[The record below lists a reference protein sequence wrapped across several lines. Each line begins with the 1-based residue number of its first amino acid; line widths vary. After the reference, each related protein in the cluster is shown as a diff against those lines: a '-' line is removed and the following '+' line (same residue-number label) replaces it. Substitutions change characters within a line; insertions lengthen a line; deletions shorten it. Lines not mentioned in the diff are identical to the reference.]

1 MRKKV
6 FKAIAGCAA
15 ACFMAGLIAV
25 SGGNKDASAEDNY
38 IANYTF
44 EDGVTGDFMNNGL
57 KINKK
62 VNSYPFF
69 PKSPIT
75 N

>member
-38 IANYTF
+38 IAIIP
-44 EDGVTGDFMNNGL
+44 L
-57 KINKK
+57 KM
-62 VNSYPFF
+62 V
-69 PKSPIT
+69 
-75 N
+75 

>member
-25 SGGNKDASAEDNY
+25 SGGNKDASAEDGD
-38 IANYTF
+38 ICNYTF
-44 EDGVTGDFMNNGL
+44 DEVIL
-57 KINKK
+57 
-62 VNSYPFF
+62 
-69 PKSPIT
+69 
-75 N
+75 